1 MGSIHTF
8 KDWLSLIA
16 DIATIIAL
24 IGITSFGYIRKNKDL
39 LAFKINEF
47 IKFIIKLTLT
57 LAIGYLFITLVIYIS
72 TKLPSSWN
80 SLGKGAVISVV
91 AVVLLTVL
99 WLLSTILWTLSL
111 KYILNFWNFKALK
124 ELSKE
129 LTRDT
134 ELIIEEAVYKA
145 NDAKFFNVTEKLK
158 EMILKNTLKVTSSN
172 FLAGD
177 PLFGVPKSLIIN
189 YRFGMDNELQT
200 TEVKENDTV
209 LIKYDRGKK
218 RGGAILI

>member
-16 DIATIIAL
+16 DITTIIAL

-47 IKFIIKLTLT
+47 IKFIIKLTIT
-57 LAIGYLFITLVIYIS
+57 LAIGYLFITLVICIN

-80 SLGKGAVISVV
+80 SFGKGAVISIV

-99 WLLSTILWTLSL
+99 WLLSTILWTMSF

-129 LTRDT
+129 LSRDT

-145 NDAKFFNVTEKLK
+145 NDVKFFNVTEKLK

-177 PLFGVPKSLIIN
+177 PLYGVPKSLIIS
-189 YRFGMDNELQT
+189 YRFGKDNQIQS

-209 LIKYDRGKK
+209 LITYDKDKRRGS
-218 RGGAILI
+218 ATLI